1 MKGVPMQLGPVE
13 YVLISFP
20 GNKFKGEIAP
30 AIASLVENDT
40 IHILDLTFIIKDAD
54 GTTAMFEYD
63 ELPEA
68 AGFADIDGESD
79 GLFSDED
86 LEIAAAGLE
95 PNSSALFIV
104 WEDVWATELANAIAD
119 AGGQI
124 VAGERIPRDIVAA
137 AFAGT
142 EEAAS

>member
-1 MKGVPMQLGPVE
+1 MHIGPVE
-13 YVLISFP
+13 YLLISFP

-30 AIASLVENDT
+30 AIANLVENDT
-40 IHILDLTFIIKDAD
+40 IRILDLTFIIKDAD

-68 AGFADIDGESD
+68 AGFTDIDGESD

-104 WEDVWATELANAIAD
+104 WEDVWATELANAIAG

-142 EEAAS
+142 EEATS

>member
-1 MKGVPMQLGPVE
+1 MQIGPVE
-13 YVLISFP
+13 YLLISFP

-30 AIASLVENDT
+30 AIANLVENDT

-68 AGFADIDGESD
+68 AGFVDIDGEAD

-86 LEIAAAGLE
+86 LEIAAAALE

-104 WEDVWATELANAIAD
+104 WEDVWATELADAIRG

-124 VAGERIPRDIVAA
+124 VAGERIPRDIVEA
-137 AFAGT
+137 AFAGA
-142 EEAAS
+142 EEATS